1 MWIQLIV
8 GLVCGLIAALIA
20 NSKGR
25 NVVGW
30 FFGGFFLGLI
40 GIIIVAVLSNL
51 KAEKAQQD
59 HEARERRRLREQLRQ
74 ERIKNEAF
82 RQHTVSR
89 LDVHDQQLQID
100 TRQTEPLQQLQ
111 SQVHELSMSADPA
124 NPIDRIDPTTQALQ
138 AMSNQTAQPAAQTV
152 YWHYEQQG
160 QSVGPVSEEDICLLL
175 ASGELNGNS
184 LVWTEGM
191 ADWARALD
199 ISTFRNAVKP

>member
-1 MWIQLIV
+1 MWIQLII
-8 GLVCGLIAALIA
+8 GLICGFIAALIA

-30 FFGGFFLGLI
+30 FFGGLFLGLI

-59 HEARERRRLREQLRQ
+59 YEARERRRLREQLRQ
-74 ERIKNEAF
+74 ERIKNETF

-89 LDVHDQQLQID
+89 LDVHDQHLQID
-100 TRQTEPLQQLQ
+100 TRQTNALEQLQ
-111 SQVHELSMSADPA
+111 GQVHELPMSADPA
-124 NPIDRIDPTTQALQ
+124 NPIDRIDPTMQALQ
-138 AMSNQTAQPAAQTV
+138 PMGNSVAQPTGPTV

-160 QSVGPVSEEDICLLL
+160 QSVGPVSEDDIRLLL
-175 ASGELNGNS
+175 ARGELSGNS

-191 ADWARALD
+191 ADWARTLE
-199 ISTFRNAVKP
+199 ISTFRNAVKQ